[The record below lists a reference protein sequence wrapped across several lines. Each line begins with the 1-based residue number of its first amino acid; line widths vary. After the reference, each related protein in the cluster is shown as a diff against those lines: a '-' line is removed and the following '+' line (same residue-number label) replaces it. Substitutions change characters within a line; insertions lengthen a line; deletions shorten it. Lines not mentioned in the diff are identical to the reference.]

1 MNRNFSLKHEFQPQN
16 GDPRRHRRNL
26 IWLIQDGRP
35 CTAERSPYVT
45 SEDFLLEES
54 NSGRWQPKTFV
65 AHFAT
70 NGRDVQYVHWVM
82 HKCIMVKVGG
92 KRNTSKVCKK
102 QVNFSK
108 TRGKFVKAEG
118 K

>member
-45 SEDFLLEES
+45 PEDFLLEES
-54 NSGRWQPKTFV
+54 NSGRRQPKTFV

-70 NGRDVQYVHWVM
+70 QPPPLKKISTHQKWKFSRVLPHSLNKINMNQ
-82 HKCIMVKVGG
+82 HKLGNI
-92 KRNTSKVCKK
+92 S
-102 QVNFSK
+102 
-108 TRGKFVKAEG
+108 EE
-118 K
+118 

>member
-26 IWLIQDGRP
+26 IWLIQDGPP

-45 SEDFLLEES
+45 PEDFVLEES
-54 NSGRWQPKTFV
+54 NSGRRQPKTFV

-70 NGRDVQYVHWVM
+70 PPHSRLGTGTMLIGYPKRLRYL
-82 HKCIMVKVGG
+82 GG
-92 KRNTSKVCKK
+92 GVTISK
-102 QVNFSK
+102 
-108 TRGKFVKAEG
+108 A
-118 K
+118 